1 MYGDKWDEDLSNV
14 SEWFV
19 DSFGFIN
26 ESQLNYSKNDKS
38 NGKCLVWWKITFKN
52 EQTTQNIFWKK

>member
-1 MYGDKWDEDLSNV
+1 MYGDKWDQNLSNFP
-14 SEWFV
+14 EWFV

-38 NGKCLVWWKITFKN
+38 IGKCLVWWKITFKN
-52 EQTTQNIFWKK
+52 EQKT

>member
-14 SEWFV
+14 LEWFV

-26 ESQLNYSKNDKS
+26 KSQLNYSKNDKS

-52 EQTTQNIFWKK
+52 EQKTQNIFWKK

>member
-1 MYGDKWDEDLSNV
+1 MFGDKWDEDLSNV

-26 ESQLNYSKNDKS
+26 KSQLNIAKKHVFIEWKLCILVKS
-38 NGKCLVWWKITFKN
+38 VK
-52 EQTTQNIFWKK
+52 